1 MQTSSAALVQLFAVE
16 PSGPKP
22 LPVPAGAATFHD
34 VLDGLPLGVYSAL
47 RTFHHDRFLWLEAHI
62 DRTDKSMELLD
73 WDFRIDRKA
82 LRRALHAAAVAYPLE
97 DARVRFDVLGESANR
112 PWQPIARRLDTTSRV
127 VIILSPYKPVPEPFL
142 REGVRVEI
150 ARDLH
155 RDQPLIK
162 TADFVVRRRPYPLE
176 RKDSYEHLLVDREGG
191 ILECSSANFHAVR
204 EGALWTGSG
213 GALEG
218 ITQKVLVRVATD
230 LGVPIRR
237 ERVGLADVARLDEA
251 FLTSSTRGLVPIV
264 DIAGTK
270 IGAGAPGALYAKL
283 RDGYEQF
290 AEREAVSA
298 V

>member
-1 MQTSSAALVQLFAVE
+1 MQTSSASVVQLFAVE
-16 PSGPKP
+16 SSGPKP
-22 LPVPAGAATFHD
+22 LPVPTGAANFHE

-47 RTFHHDRFLWLEAHI
+47 RTFHHDRFLWLDAHL
-62 DRTDKSMELLD
+62 DRTDRSMELLG
-73 WDFRIDRKA
+73 WDFRFDRRA
-82 LRRALHAAAVAYPLE
+82 LRRALHATVVAYPLA
-97 DARVRFDVLGESANR
+97 DARVRFDVLSEAANR
-112 PWQPIARRLDTTSRV
+112 PSLPVARRLDTSSRV

-162 TADFVVRRRPYPLE
+162 TANFVVRRRPYPLE
-176 RKDSYEHLLVDREGG
+176 RQDSYEHLLVDGEDG
-191 ILECSSANFHAVR
+191 ILECSSANFHAIR
-204 EGALWTGSG
+204 DGALWTGSG

-230 LGVPIRR
+230 LGVPILR
-237 ERVGLADVARLDEA
+237 ERVRLADVARLDEA

-270 IGAGAPGALYAKL
+270 IGSGVPGALYKKL

-290 AEREAVSA
+290 AEREAVPA

>member
-1 MQTSSAALVQLFAVE
+1 MQTSSAAIVQLFAVE
-16 PSGPKP
+16 ASGPRP

-47 RTFHHDRFLWLEAHI
+47 RTFHHERFLWLDAHL
-62 DRTDKSMELLD
+62 DRTDRSMELFGWSFRLD
-73 WDFRIDRKA
+73 RPA
-82 LRRALHAAAVAYPLE
+82 LRSALHAAVNAYPLA
-97 DARVRFDVLGESANR
+97 DSRVRFDVLAEPGNR
-112 PWQPIARRLDTTSRV
+112 PSQPGARRLDTSSRV
-127 VIILSPYKPVPEPFL
+127 VVILSPYKPVPEPFL
-142 REGVRVEI
+142 REGVRVEV
-150 ARDLH
+150 ARELH

-176 RKDSYEHLLVDREGG
+176 RQDSYEHLLLDAAGG

-204 EGALWTGSG
+204 DGALWTGSG

-218 ITQKVLVRVATD
+218 ITEKVLVRVAAD

-237 ERVGLADVARLDEA
+237 ERVRLADVAKLDEA

-264 DIAGTK
+264 DIAGTR
-270 IGAGAPGALYAKL
+270 IGIGAPGVLWKLL
-283 RDGYEQF
+283 RDAYERF
-290 AEREAVSA
+290 AEREAVPA

>member
-16 PSGPKP
+16 PAGPKP

-47 RTFHHDRFLWLEAHI
+47 RTFHHERFLWLDAHL
-62 DRTDKSMELLD
+62 DRTDRSMELLG
-73 WDFRIDRKA
+73 WSFRLDRPA
-82 LRRALHAAAVAYPLE
+82 LRRALHAAAAAYPLA
-97 DARVRFDVLGESANR
+97 DSRVRFDVLAEPANR
-112 PWQPIARRLDTTSRV
+112 PSRPGVRRLDTASRV
-127 VIILSPYKPVPEPFL
+127 VIILSPYKPVPEAFL
-142 REGVRVEI
+142 RQGVRVEV
-150 ARDLH
+150 ARELH

-176 RKDSYEHLLVDREGG
+176 RQDAYEHLLIDAQGG

-204 EGALWTGSG
+204 DGALWTASG

-218 ITQKVLVRVATD
+218 ITEKVLLRVASD
-230 LGVPIRR
+230 LGVPVRR
-237 ERVGLADVARLDEA
+237 ERVLLSDVGKLDEA

-264 DIAGTK
+264 DVAGSR
-270 IGAGAPGALYAKL
+270 IGSGAPGLLWKKL
-283 RDGYEQF
+283 ADAYGRF
-290 AEREAVSA
+290 AEREARPA